1 MIRALATR
9 STPDSPDS
17 LGALSRRGLLGGVLG
32 LGAAAGL
39 AACGSSGGSAADP
52 GGSTSGSGTPSSSAP
67 STRTVDSANGPIEVP
82 AQPQRVVCVDSFS
95 MAALFDLGL
104 DPVGIYDA
112 GEQYVEPQFLT
123 KWKAIPKISGGSV
136 AGQID
141 VEKVAALNPDLIL
154 GIDAMKPPYDE
165 LKAIAPTVILSFST
179 ATHPWKQMPAA
190 TAEAVGL
197 TSALTTLEQQYAA
210 RTAEL
215 KKTYASVLAKT
226 RWDILQGG
234 FDQGQFWLYG
244 PKSDTGGILADAG
257 ARFASGSAGVGVE
270 KGISYEEIGTLHD
283 SDAILYYTTNDGKP
297 ANLAPALFGQ
307 TLWKQLPAVQA
318 GRLYGTIYYLPTCYS
333 DALGLL
339 DDFEKSLQALG
350 GAA

>member
-1 MIRALATR
+1 MTPELLTR
-9 STPDSPDS
+9 PTPDVDRTFAEIVAG
-17 LGALSRRGLLGGVLG
+17 LTRRGLIGGALG

-39 AACGSSGGSAADP
+39 AACGSSESGGA
-52 GGSTSGSGTPSSSAP
+52 AP
-67 STRTVDSANGPIEVP
+67 SDGSSPTTRTVASANGPIEVP
-82 AQPQRVVCVDSFS
+82 VHPQRVVCVDSFS
-95 MAALFDLGL
+95 MASMFDLGQ

-123 KWKAIPKISGGSV
+123 KWKAIPKISGGSA

-141 VEKVAALNPDLIL
+141 VEKVAALKPDLII

-179 ATHPWKQMPAA
+179 ATHPWKQLAQA
-190 TAEAVGL
+190 TAETVNLPNALSGL
-197 TSALTTLEQQYAA
+197 QQKYAA
-210 RTAEL
+210 RAAQI
-215 KKTYASVLAKT
+215 KQTYADVLAKS

-244 PKSDTGGILADAG
+244 PKSDTGNILSDAG
-257 ARFASGSAGVGVE
+257 IRFASGSSSVPVE
-270 KGISYEEIGTLHD
+270 KGLSYEEIGTLHD
-283 SDAILYYTTNDGKP
+283 ADAILYYTTNDGKP
-297 ANLAPALFGQ
+297 ANLGPQLFSQ
-307 TLWKQLPAVQA
+307 ALWKQLPAA
-318 GRLYGTIYYLPTCYS
+318 GSGHLYGTIYYLPTCYS

-339 DDFEKSLQALG
+339 DDFEKALKALG